1 MPDDAPWRGR
11 RLHFIGIGGAGM
23 SGLALVAR
31 ELGAEVTGSDRAE
44 SSYLARLRDAGIS
57 PAIGHAAEQVPDG
70 ADVIYSTAVSPD
82 NPERAAAR
90 ERGLVERHRGELLGE
105 ISALKRCI
113 AVSGTHGKTTTAAMI
128 VHVLRACGLDPAY
141 LVGGEL
147 RDTGSNAGWGA
158 GDWIVVEAD
167 ESDRSLLELR
177 PEVAVLT
184 NVELDHHATY
194 GSRLDLE
201 STLRAFLALAP
212 QAVVWDRPEL
222 LALREGPVVA
232 FDVQEA
238 QLDGGGAR
246 FDWHGAEVR
255 LAVPGHHN
263 ALNAAAA
270 LGASELAGAERKA
283 AAAALADFHGAARR
297 FQRLGSTDAGA
308 EVYDDYAHH
317 PTEVR
322 ATLQAA
328 RTLEPERLVAVFQ
341 PHLYSRT
348 AALWREFGDALALAD
363 LSVVLDVYEAREQ
376 AADFPGVTGRLVAQA
391 AADAGRGRQVAW
403 LPAFGDAEPFLRREL
418 RAGDLCLMLGAGN
431 VDELGRRLVGEGEPL
446 SLREGGRR

>member
-1 MPDDAPWRGR
+1 
-11 RLHFIGIGGAGM
+11 M

-31 ELGAEVTGSDRAE
+31 ALGAEVTGSDRAE

-57 PAIGHAAEQVPDG
+57 PAIGHAAEHVPDG
-70 ADVIYSTAVSPD
+70 AEVIYSTAVAPD

-128 VHVLRACGLDPAY
+128 VHVLRTCGLDPAY

-147 RDTGSNAGWGA
+147 RDSGSNAGWGD
-158 GDWIVVEAD
+158 GSWIVVEAD

-184 NVELDHHATY
+184 NAELDHHATY

-222 LALREGPVVA
+222 LALRDGPVVA
-232 FDVQEA
+232 FDVREA
-238 QLDGGGAR
+238 QLEGDGAR
-246 FDWHGAEVR
+246 FDWRGAEVR

-270 LGASELAGAERKA
+270 LAASELAGAERSA
-283 AAAALADFHGAARR
+283 AAAALAGFHGAARR
-297 FQRLGSTDAGA
+297 FQRLGRTDAGA

-348 AALWREFGDALALAD
+348 AALWREFGGALALAD
-363 LSVVLDVYEAREQ
+363 VPIVLDVYEAREH

-391 AADAGRGRQVAW
+391 AADAGGGRQVAW
-403 LPAFGDAEPFLRREL
+403 LPAFDDAEPFLRREL

-431 VDELGRRLVGEGEPL
+431 VDELGHRLVGEGGKPL
-446 SLREGGRR
+446 SLRGGGRP